1 MTNFF
6 IQVPP
11 ESNKFSLNHLC
22 KKAEL
27 ESFTMSVT
35 ALFRGKWGHKSQ
47 ETTEKKPAAVVPPS
61 HEEDDDEDDS
71 RAGFSREP
79 IRRNS
84 RFYRSM
90 RKKRLVSSEQ
100 SENSNRLGPDYSPS
114 HRKGDTSPNAP
125 LPHKSPLL
133 PGARRIQP
141 LSTLHH
147 STTVLPSNG
156 EASSRHALHNKD
168 AVDRRKG
175 GVGGG
180 SVNVSTASN
189 SQHRDF
195 TADMITY
202 RTHNIDSRDIKNLSE
217 QTAAACTVKEVRG
230 INMSRQQPSSD
241 GPDQENANLRLLSNG
256 QSSQTICHSLKIVKN
271 IAFLYQEYRD
281 TSKQQEIEQRRQQEN
296 LSPEVRAGGTVL
308 EESDVM
314 SPPALQLQLRNSSRS
329 LSLWQNLEAVQASG
343 QLTQLPHKEIIMQEA
358 MFELVTS
365 EASYYKSLEILE
377 THFLRNPVLINTLSQ
392 SDMHFLFSN
401 IEEVMK
407 ASERFLM
414 DLEHR
419 IEKSILISD
428 VCDIVYC
435 HAVEHFSVFI
445 KYVINQVYQE
455 KNYRRILEGNQ
466 AFREAMAALEKH
478 PRVRGLSFTS
488 FLILPFQRITRLKL
502 LVQNILK
509 KAEENSE
516 REANAIKAHQQLEQ
530 IVKECNEGV
539 RKMSRTEELISI
551 EKTLEFKSKS
561 VPIISHSRWLLKKG
575 EVQLMAG
582 PKSTRTMR
590 SRKLYQPLY
599 LFLFNNLLL
608 VTKPSSSGDRFQVLD
623 SCTRAML
630 RTEDLEDQGQML
642 ANVFNL
648 KLLENQEERQV
659 SYMLKTASMSDK
671 LRWMCALTPNRRT
684 RFMSTSAHQADTPQ
698 VQCIQSYSSQE
709 SDELSIEMADVLNLL
724 ERTDDG
730 WMMGE
735 RLHDGERGWFPSRVV
750 EEIQSKEVR
759 AQNLREALRIQ
770 QAQEGGGGPQT
781 GTRVGL
787 RAGRRTPKVSSFSSP
802 WIDQM
807 GESSEVK
814 Q

>member
-1 MTNFF
+1 MD
-6 IQVPP
+6 I
-11 ESNKFSLNHLC
+11 S
-22 KKAEL
+22 A
-27 ESFTMSVT
+27 
-35 ALFRGKWGHKSQ
+35 
-47 ETTEKKPAAVVPPS
+47 
-61 HEEDDDEDDS
+61 
-71 RAGFSREP
+71 
-79 IRRNS
+79 
-84 RFYRSM
+84 
-90 RKKRLVSSEQ
+90 
-100 SENSNRLGPDYSPS
+100 
-114 HRKGDTSPNAP
+114 
-125 LPHKSPLL
+125 
-133 PGARRIQP
+133 
-141 LSTLHH
+141 
-147 STTVLPSNG
+147 
-156 EASSRHALHNKD
+156 ASSN
-168 AVDRRKG
+168 
-175 GVGGG
+175 
-180 SVNVSTASN
+180 N
-189 SQHRDF
+189 QHRDF
-195 TADMITY
+195 STDTFTY
-202 RTHNIDSRDIKNLSE
+202 RTHNIRSGDIKQLSE
-217 QTAAACTVKEVRG
+217 HTAAACSVKEGRG
-230 INMSRQQPSSD
+230 NAMSTQRTGSEEAD
-241 GPDQENANLRLLSNG
+241 RENANLRLLNNG
-256 QSSQTICHSLKIVKN
+256 ETICHGLNIVKN
-271 IAFLYQEYRD
+271 VAFLYQEYRD
-281 TSKQQEIEQRRQQEN
+281 TSKQQEIEQRRQREH
-296 LSPEVRAGGTVL
+296 LSPGDTGGP
-308 EESDVM
+308 EEEGSGVV
-314 SPPALQLQLRNSSRS
+314 SAPVLQLQLRNSARS
-329 LSLWQNLEAVQASG
+329 LTLWQNLDVVQASG
-343 QLTQLPHKEIIMQEA
+343 LLNQLPQREVIMQEA

-377 THFLRNPVLINTLSQ
+377 THFLRNPALINTLSQ

-428 VCDIVYC
+428 VCDIVSY
-435 HAVEHFSVFI
+435 HAVEHFHVFI

-466 AFREAMAALEKH
+466 AFREAMATLENH

-582 PKSTRTMR
+582 PKSTRTMK
-590 SRKLYQPLY
+590 SRKLYQPVY

-608 VTKPSSSGDRFQVLD
+608 VTKRSSSGDKFQVLD
-623 SCTRAML
+623 SCSRAML
-630 RTEDLEDQGQML
+630 RTEDMEDQGQML

-648 KLLENQEERQV
+648 KLLENQEERPV
-659 SYMLKTASMSDK
+659 SYMLKTSSMSDK
-671 LRWMCALTPNRRT
+671 LRWVCALTPNRRT
-684 RFMSTSAHQADTPQ
+684 RFMSTSAHQPDSPQ

-709 SDELSIEMADVLNLL
+709 PDELSIEMADVLNLL

-750 EEIQSKEVR
+750 EEIHSKEVR
-759 AQNLREALRIQ
+759 AQNLREAFRIQ
-770 QAQEGGGGPQT
+770 QAQEGGGGSLT
-781 GTRVGL
+781 GTRIGL
-787 RAGRRTPKVSSFSSP
+787 RPGRRTPKVSSFTNT

-807 GESSEVK
+807 GESSEMK
-814 Q
+814 M

>member
-1 MTNFF
+1 
-6 IQVPP
+6 
-11 ESNKFSLNHLC
+11 
-22 KKAEL
+22 
-27 ESFTMSVT
+27 MSVT

-47 ETTEKKPAAVVPPS
+47 EAQNKHPAAVVHPS
-61 HEEDDDEDDS
+61 QEEDDDEDES
-71 RAGFSREP
+71 NVGFSREP

-90 RKKRLVSSEQ
+90 RKKRLASSEQ
-100 SENSNRLGPDYSPS
+100 SESSTKSGFNHSPS
-114 HRKGDTSPNAP
+114 NTAGVSNSP

-133 PGARRIQP
+133 PGARCPQRSPQ
-141 LSTLHH
+141 LHH
-147 STTVLPSNG
+147 SRAVLPSNG
-156 EASSRHALHNKD
+156 EASSRHALYNTD
-168 AVDRRKG
+168 AVDRRRG

-180 SVNVSTASN
+180 RSVDISAAFN
-189 SQHRDF
+189 SQHGDF

-202 RTHNIDSRDIKNLSE
+202 RTHSIQSKEIKKLSE
-217 QTAAACTVKEVRG
+217 QTAAACTVKDIRG
-230 INMSRQQPSSD
+230 RTMNSQQPNSD
-241 GPDQENANLRLLSNG
+241 GPDQDNINIRLLSNG
-256 QSSQTICHSLKIVKN
+256 ERSQTIGHSLKIVKN

-281 TSKQQEIEQRRQQEN
+281 TSKQQEIEQRRQREN
-296 LSPEVRAGGTVL
+296 LSPGVKAGSVVTGSGVI
-308 EESDVM
+308 
-314 SPPALQLQLRNSSRS
+314 SPPVLQLQLRNSAQS

-343 QLTQLPHKEIIMQEA
+343 LLTQLPHKEIIMQEA

-419 IEKSILISD
+419 IEESIFISD
-428 VCDIVYC
+428 VCDIVHY

-466 AFREAMAALEKH
+466 AFREAMASLENH

-509 KAEENSE
+509 KAEENTE
-516 REANAIKAHQQLEQ
+516 RETNAIKAHQQLEQ

-539 RKMSRTEELISI
+539 RKMGRTEELISI

-590 SRKLYQPLY
+590 SRKLYQPVY

-608 VTKPSSSGDRFQVLD
+608 VTKRSSDKFQVLD

-630 RTEDLEDQGQML
+630 RTEDLEDQGQLL

-648 KLLENQEERQV
+648 RLLENQEERPV
-659 SYMLKTASMSDK
+659 SYMLKTSSMSDK

-684 RFMSTSAHQADTPQ
+684 RFMSTSAHQPDSPQ

-709 SDELSIEMADVLNLL
+709 PDELSTEMADVLNLL

-735 RLHDGERGWFPSRVV
+735 RLHDGERGWFPSRIV

-759 AQNLREALRIQ
+759 AQNLREAFRIQ
-770 QAQEGGGGPQT
+770 QAHESGAGQT
-781 GTRVGL
+781 GARSGL
-787 RAGRRTPKVSSFSSP
+787 RVGRRTPKVSSFSNP
-802 WIDQM
+802 WTGQM
-807 GESSEVK
+807 GDTNEVN

>member
-1 MTNFF
+1 
-6 IQVPP
+6 
-11 ESNKFSLNHLC
+11 
-22 KKAEL
+22 
-27 ESFTMSVT
+27 MSV
-35 ALFRGKWGHKSQ
+35 AAIGHFLRGKWMQKSQ
-47 ETTEKKPAAVVPPS
+47 DPPPEKHQASGGVQPRHP
-61 HEEDDDEDDS
+61 EDDDDDDDDE
-71 RAGFSREP
+71 ATVGFSREP

-90 RKKRLVSSEQ
+90 RKKRLVSAETPES
-100 SENSNRLGPDYSPS
+100 SPGLGSDRSPS
-114 HRKGDTSPNAP
+114 SRRTGSSSSSHLPN
-125 LPHKSPLL
+125 KSPLL
-133 PGARRIQP
+133 PGARRPQSSP
-141 LSTLHH
+141 QLHH
-147 STTVLPSNG
+147 HSRAVLPSNG
-156 EASSRHALHNKD
+156 ESRSRHPQHSRDAL
-168 AVDRRKG
+168 DRRRA

-180 SVNVSTASN
+180 GRNVDRSSAVSSSSSSQST
-189 SQHRDF
+189 
-195 TADMITY
+195 DMITY
-202 RTHNIDSRDIKNLSE
+202 RTHGIHSGDIHQLSE
-217 QTAAACTVKEVRG
+217 HTAKACSVQEERG
-230 INMSRQQPSSD
+230 GAMSATEMHHDHGNP
-241 GPDQENANLRLLSNG
+241 RLLSNG
-256 QSSQTICHSLKIVKN
+256 DSSQTIVHSLNIVKS
-271 IAFLYQEYRD
+271 IAVLYQEYRD
-281 TSKQQEIEQRRQQEN
+281 TSKQQEIEQRRQRDN
-296 LSPEVRAGGTVL
+296 LSPADVTRAGL
-308 EESDVM
+308 PESGVV
-314 SPPALQLQLRNSSRS
+314 SAPVLQLQLRNSARS
-329 LSLWQNLEAVQASG
+329 LSLWQNLEAVQNSG
-343 QLTQLPHKEIIMQEA
+343 LLEQLPQKEVIMQEA

-377 THFLRNPVLINTLSQ
+377 THFLRNPVLIHTLSQ

-419 IEKSILISD
+419 IEESILISD
-428 VCDIVYC
+428 VCDIVFH
-435 HAVEHFSVFI
+435 HAVEHFGVFI
-445 KYVINQVYQE
+445 SYVINQVYQE

-466 AFREAMAALEKH
+466 AFREAMASLENH

-509 KAEENSE
+509 KVEENSE
-516 REANAIKAHQQLEQ
+516 RESNAIKAHQQLEQ

-582 PKSTRTMR
+582 PKSTRTMK
-590 SRKLYQPLY
+590 SRKLYHPVF

-608 VTKPSSSGDRFQVLD
+608 VTKRSSGGDKFQVLD

-630 RTEDLEDQGQML
+630 RTEDLEDQGQLL

-648 KLLENQEERQV
+648 KLLENQEERPV
-659 SYMLKTASMSDK
+659 SYMLKTSSMSDK
-671 LRWMCALTPNRRT
+671 LRWVCALTPNRRT
-684 RFMSTSAHQADTPQ
+684 RFMSTSAHQPDSPQ

-709 SDELSIEMADVLNLL
+709 PDELSIEMADVLNLL

-759 AQNLREALRIQ
+759 VQNLREAFRIQ
-770 QAQEGGGGPQT
+770 QAQEGVGGGPQT
-781 GTRVGL
+781 GS
-787 RAGRRTPKVSSFSSP
+787 RAG
-802 WIDQM
+802 
-807 GESSEVK
+807 VK
-814 Q
+814 GGTTHPEELLQLL

>member
-1 MTNFF
+1 
-6 IQVPP
+6 
-11 ESNKFSLNHLC
+11 
-22 KKAEL
+22 
-27 ESFTMSVT
+27 MSVA
-35 ALFRGKWGHKSQ
+35 ALFRGKWGQKPQ
-47 ETTEKKPAAVVPPS
+47 GPPEKHLTAAVQPS
-61 HEEDDDEDDS
+61 HEEEDEEDDS
-71 RAGFSREP
+71 KVGFSREP

-90 RKKRLVSSEQ
+90 RKKRQAAAEQ
-100 SENSNRLGPDYSPS
+100 SENSTRPDLDHSPS
-114 HRKGDTSPNAP
+114 NKTGVSNAP
-125 LPHKSPLL
+125 IPHKSPLL

-141 LSTLHH
+141 SPQLHH
-147 STTVLPSNG
+147 SRTPLPSNG
-156 EASSRHALHNKD
+156 EAGSRHAKYNRD
-168 AVDRRKG
+168 AADRIRG
-175 GVGGG
+175 RGGG
-180 SVNVSTASN
+180 GRSVDISPASN
-189 SQHRDF
+189 SQHS

-202 RTHNIDSRDIKNLSE
+202 RTHGIQRGDIKMLST
-217 QTAAACTVKEVRG
+217 QTAEACTVQEKK
-230 INMSRQQPSSD
+230 NTSSQPTSP
-241 GPDQENANLRLLSNG
+241 GGADQDNINLRFLSNG
-256 QSSQTICHSLKIVKN
+256 RSSQTNSLSLNIIKN

-281 TSKQQEIEQRRQQEN
+281 TSKQQEIEQRRQREN
-296 LSPEVRAGGTVL
+296 LSPTENVVAGSG
-308 EESDVM
+308 VM
-314 SPPALQLQLRNSSRS
+314 SPPALQLQLRNSARS

-343 QLTQLPHKEIIMQEA
+343 LLTQLPQKEIIMQEA

-377 THFLRNPVLINTLSQ
+377 THFLRNPVLFNTLSQ

-419 IEKSILISD
+419 IEESILISD
-428 VCDIVYC
+428 VCDIVHH
-435 HAVEHFSVFI
+435 HAVQHFNVFI
-445 KYVINQVYQE
+445 KYVINQAYQE

-466 AFREAMAALEKH
+466 AFREAMAALENH
-478 PRVRGLSFTS
+478 SSVRGLSFTS

-509 KAEENSE
+509 KAEENSKL
-516 REANAIKAHQQLEQ
+516 EANAIKAHQQLEQ

-539 RKMSRTEELISI
+539 RKMGRTEELISI

-575 EVQLMAG
+575 EVQLMSG

-590 SRKLYQPLY
+590 SRKMYQPLY

-608 VTKPSSSGDRFQVLD
+608 VTKRSSSGDKFQVLD

-630 RTEDLEDQGQML
+630 RTEDLEDQGQLL

-648 KLLENQEERQV
+648 RLLENQEERPV
-659 SYMLKTASMSDK
+659 NYMLKTSSMSDK
-671 LRWMCALTPNRRT
+671 LRWVCALTPNRRT
-684 RFMSTSAHQADTPQ
+684 RFMSTSAHQPDSPQ

-709 SDELSIEMADVLNLL
+709 PDELSIEMADVLNLL

-750 EEIQSKEVR
+750 EEIHSKEVR
-759 AQNLREALRIQ
+759 TQNLREAFRIQ
-770 QAQEGGGGPQT
+770 HAQETGGALQT
-781 GTRVGL
+781 GARSGV
-787 RAGRRTPKVSSFSSP
+787 RAARRIPKASNFSNT
-802 WIDQM
+802 WNEEM
-807 GESSEVK
+807 GESSEGK
-814 Q
+814 K

>member
-1 MTNFF
+1 
-6 IQVPP
+6 
-11 ESNKFSLNHLC
+11 
-22 KKAEL
+22 
-27 ESFTMSVT
+27 MSVT
-35 ALFRGKWGHKSQ
+35 AMFRSKWGHKSQ
-47 ETTEKKPAAVVPPS
+47 DPPVKHPPAVVQPS
-61 HEEDDDEDDS
+61 KGEDDDED
-71 RAGFSREP
+71 FTREP

-90 RKKRLVSSEQ
+90 RKKKHGLSEHPTEQ
-100 SENSNRLGPDYSPS
+100 NPTSHGLDQSPS
-114 HRKGDTSPNAP
+114 SRASSYAP
-125 LPHKSPLL
+125 LPNKSPLL
-133 PGARRIQP
+133 PVARRPQ
-141 LSTLHH
+141 LSPKLHH
-147 STTVLPSNG
+147 SRAVLPSNDD
-156 EASSRHALHNKD
+156 ASSRHALYNKD
-168 AVDRRKG
+168 DVNRRRG

-180 SVNVSTASN
+180 RSVDISAASN
-189 SQHRDF
+189 SQHQNF
-195 TADMITY
+195 PVDMITY
-202 RTHNIDSRDIKNLSE
+202 RTHGIHSGDIKNLSD
-217 QTAAACTVKEVRG
+217 QTTAACTVRSET
-230 INMSRQQPSSD
+230 MSSQQSISHGAD
-241 GPDQENANLRLLSNG
+241 RDNANPRLPSNG
-256 QSSQTICHSLKIVKN
+256 DSSQTICHSLNIVKN

-281 TSKQQEIEQRRQQEN
+281 TSKQHEIEQRRQREN
-296 LSPEVRAGGTVL
+296 LSPGVPPGTVVAG
-308 EESDVM
+308 SGVM
-314 SPPALQLQLRNSSRS
+314 SPPVLQLQLRNSARS
-329 LSLWQNLEAVQASG
+329 LSLWQNLEVVQASG
-343 QLTQLPHKEIIMQEA
+343 LLTQLPQREIIMQEA

-377 THFLRNPVLINTLSQ
+377 THFLRNPDLINTLSQ
-392 SDMHFLFSN
+392 SDVHFLFSN

-428 VCDIVYC
+428 VCDIVYH
-435 HAVEHFSVFI
+435 HAVEHFNVFI

-466 AFREAMAALEKH
+466 AFREAMALQENH

-516 REANAIKAHQQLEQ
+516 TEANAIKAHQQLEQ

-575 EVQLMAG
+575 EVQQMSG

-590 SRKLYQPLY
+590 SRKLYQPMY

-608 VTKPSSSGDRFQVLD
+608 LTKRSSSGDKFQVID

-630 RTEDLEDQGQML
+630 RTEDLEDQGQLL
-642 ANVFNL
+642 ANVFTL
-648 KLLENQEERQV
+648 KLLENQEEREV
-659 SYMLKTASMSDK
+659 SYMLKTSSMSDK

-684 RFMSTSAHQADTPQ
+684 RFMSTSAHQPDSPQ

-709 SDELSIEMADVLNLL
+709 PDELSIEMADVLNLL

-735 RLHDGERGWFPSRVV
+735 RLHDGERGWFPCRLV

-759 AQNLREALRIQ
+759 AQNLREAFRIQ
-770 QAQEGGGGPQT
+770 QAQEGGGVPQT
-781 GTRVGL
+781 GARIGL
-787 RAGRRTPKVSSFSSP
+787 RVGRRTPKFSNFSNP
-802 WIDQM
+802 
-807 GESSEVK
+807 
-814 Q
+814 

>member
-1 MTNFF
+1 MKNK
-6 IQVPP
+6 
-11 ESNKFSLNHLC
+11 ESSV
-22 KKAEL
+22 
-27 ESFTMSVT
+27 MSVT
-35 ALFRGKWGHKSQ
+35 ALFRGIWGGKTQ
-47 ETTEKKPAAVVPPS
+47 ETEKPPVVTPPG
-61 HEEDDDEDDS
+61 HMDDDDEDEPS
-71 RAGFSREP
+71 VGLSREKL
-79 IRRNS
+79 RGS

-90 RKKRLVSSEQ
+90 RRKKGDL
-100 SENSNRLGPDYSPS
+100 SENPNRPGSDHSPS
-114 HRKGDTSPNAP
+114 SRGGLAPSSTPSPQ
-125 LPHKSPLL
+125 KSPLFNR
-133 PGARRIQP
+133 ARRP
-141 LSTLHH
+141 A
-147 STTVLPSNG
+147 LPSNG
-156 EASSRHALHNKD
+156 EASSRHTLYKRD
-168 AVDRRKG
+168 AAERTG
-175 GVGGG
+175 GRVGGG
-180 SVNVSTASN
+180 RSVDISAASSN
-189 SQHRDF
+189 NQQRDF
-195 TADMITY
+195 TADTITY
-202 RTHNIDSRDIKNLSE
+202 RTHNIRSGDIKKLPE
-217 QTAAACTVKEVRG
+217 QTAAACSVQEVRG
-230 INMSRQQPSSD
+230 NTMSSQQGGSD
-241 GPDQENANLRLLSNG
+241 GADRENANIRLPSNG
-256 QSSQTICHSLKIVKN
+256 ETICHGLNIVKN

-281 TSKQQEIEQRRQQEN
+281 TSKQQEIEQRRQLEN
-296 LSPEVRAGGTVL
+296 LSPVATTGTVP
-308 EESDVM
+308 EGSNPVP
-314 SPPALQLQLRNSSRS
+314 PPALQLQLRNSARS
-329 LSLWQNLEAVQASG
+329 LSLWQNLDEVLARGLLNKLQ
-343 QLTQLPHKEIIMQEA
+343 QKEVIMQEA

-377 THFLRNPVLINTLSQ
+377 THFLRNPALVNTLSN

-401 IEEVMK
+401 IVEVMQ

-419 IEKSILISD
+419 IEESILISD
-428 VCDIVYC
+428 VCDIVSY
-435 HAVEHFSVFI
+435 HAVEHFHVFI

-455 KNYRRILEGNQ
+455 KNYRRILEANQ
-466 AFREAMAALEKH
+466 PFREAMASLENH

-516 REANAIKAHQQLEQ
+516 REANAIKAHQQLEM

-582 PKSTRTMR
+582 PKSTRTMK
-590 SRKLYQPLY
+590 SRKLYQPVY

-608 VTKPSSSGDRFQVLD
+608 VTKRSSSGDKFQVLD
-623 SCTRAML
+623 SCSRAML
-630 RTEDLEDQGQML
+630 RTEDLEDQGQQL
-642 ANVFNL
+642 ASVFNL

-659 SYMLKTASMSDK
+659 NYMLKTSSMSDK

-684 RFMSTSAHQADTPQ
+684 RFMSTSAHQADSPQ

-709 SDELSIEMADVLNLL
+709 PDELSIEMADVLNLL

-735 RLHDGERGWFPSRVV
+735 RLHDGERGWFPSRLV

-759 AQNLREALRIQ
+759 AQNLREAFRIQ
-770 QAQEGGGGPQT
+770 QAQEGGGGSQT
-781 GTRVGL
+781 GTRSGL
-787 RAGRRTPKVSSFSSP
+787 RPGRRTPKASSFP
-802 WIDQM
+802 NTWIDQT
-807 GESSEVK
+807 GENSEVK

>member
-1 MTNFF
+1 
-6 IQVPP
+6 
-11 ESNKFSLNHLC
+11 
-22 KKAEL
+22 
-27 ESFTMSVT
+27 MSVT
-35 ALFRGKWGHKSQ
+35 ALFRGKWGHKSP
-47 ETTEKKPAAVVPPS
+47 EPPEKHPAAVVKPS
-61 HEEDDDEDDS
+61 QGEDDEEDVT
-71 RAGFSREP
+71 REP

-90 RKKRLVSSEQ
+90 RKKRPSSSDQPE
-100 SENSNRLGPDYSPS
+100 SS
-114 HRKGDTSPNAP
+114 TSPGVSTSYAP
-125 LPHKSPLL
+125 LPNKSPLL
-133 PGARRIQP
+133 PVARRA
-141 LSTLHH
+141 
-147 STTVLPSNG
+147 VLPSNG
-156 EASSRHALHNKD
+156 AASNRHALYNRD
-168 AVDRRKG
+168 AEDRRRG

-180 SVNVSTASN
+180 RSVDISAASD
-189 SQHRDF
+189 SQHRDC
-195 TADMITY
+195 TADMIPY
-202 RTHNIDSRDIKNLSE
+202 RTHSIHSGDIKNLSE
-217 QTAAACTVKEVRG
+217 QTTAACTVQEVGEKTMGTQR
-230 INMSRQQPSSD
+230 PSSQGAD
-241 GPDQENANLRLLSNG
+241 RNVNLRLPSNG
-256 QSSQTICHSLKIVKN
+256 DSSQTICHSLNIVKN

-281 TSKQQEIEQRRQQEN
+281 TSKQQEIEQRRQREN
-296 LSPEVRAGGTVL
+296 LSPGVPPGTVV
-308 EESDVM
+308 EGSGVM
-314 SPPALQLQLRNSSRS
+314 FPPVLQLQLRNNARS
-329 LSLWQNLEAVQASG
+329 LSLWQNLEVVQASG
-343 QLTQLPHKEIIMQEA
+343 LLTQLPQSEVIMQEA

-377 THFLRNPVLINTLSQ
+377 THFLRNIELINTLSQ
-392 SDMHFLFSN
+392 SDVHFLFSN

-428 VCDIVYC
+428 VCDIVYY
-435 HAVEHFSVFI
+435 HAVEHFDVFI

-466 AFREAMAALEKH
+466 AFREAMASLENH
-478 PRVRGLSFTS
+478 PRLRGLSFTS

-516 REANAIKAHQQLEQ
+516 RETNAIKAHQQLEQ

-575 EVQLMAG
+575 EVQQMAG

-590 SRKLYQPLY
+590 SRKLYQPVY

-608 VTKPSSSGDRFQVLD
+608 ITKRSSSGDKFQVID

-630 RTEDLEDQGQML
+630 RTEDLEDQGQIL
-642 ANVFNL
+642 AYVFNL
-648 KLLENQEERQV
+648 KLLENQEERPV
-659 SYMLKTASMSDK
+659 SYMLKASSMSDK

-684 RFMSTSAHQADTPQ
+684 RFMSTSAHQQDSPQ
-698 VQCIQSYSSQE
+698 VQCIHSYSSQE
-709 SDELSIEMADVLNLL
+709 PDELSIETADVLNLL

-735 RLHDGERGWFPSRVV
+735 RLHDGERGWFPFRLV
-750 EEIQSKEVR
+750 EEILSKVVR
-759 AQNLREALRIQ
+759 AQNMREAFRIQ
-770 QAQEGGGGPQT
+770 QAQKGGGVLQT
-781 GTRVGL
+781 EARIGTRV
-787 RAGRRTPKVSSFSSP
+787 GRRTPKCSNFSN
-802 WIDQM
+802 Q
-807 GESSEVK
+807 
-814 Q
+814 

>member
-1 MTNFF
+1 
-6 IQVPP
+6 
-11 ESNKFSLNHLC
+11 
-22 KKAEL
+22 
-27 ESFTMSVT
+27 MSVT
-35 ALFRGKWGHKSQ
+35 ALFRAKWGQKTQ
-47 ETTEKKPAAVVPPS
+47 ETPEKHSAALVQHS
-61 HEEDDDEDDS
+61 YQEDDDDDDS

-90 RKKRLVSSEQ
+90 RKKRLVSTEQ
-100 SENSNRLGPDYSPS
+100 SDNSARPGLDHSPSNRAGACSS
-114 HRKGDTSPNAP
+114 NAP

-133 PGARRIQP
+133 PGARCPQRSPQ
-141 LSTLHH
+141 LHQYR
-147 STTVLPSNG
+147 TVLPSNG
-156 EASSRHALHNKD
+156 EASSRHAPCNRD

-175 GVGGG
+175 VGGG
-180 SVNVSTASN
+180 RSIDISASSN
-189 SQHRDF
+189 SQHTDF

-202 RTHNIDSRDIKNLSE
+202 RTHGIHSGDIKKLSD
-217 QTAAACTVKEVRG
+217 QTAAACTVQEVRRKA
-230 INMSRQQPSSD
+230 MSSQPTCD
-241 GPDQENANLRLLSNG
+241 GADGDDVNLRLLRNG
-256 QSSQTICHSLKIVKN
+256 DSSQTICHSLNIVKN

-281 TSKQQEIEQRRQQEN
+281 TSKQQEIEQRRQREN
-296 LSPEVRAGGTVL
+296 LSPGVTTGTMVTA
-308 EESDVM
+308 SGVM
-314 SPPALQLQLRNSSRS
+314 SPPVLQLQLRNSAHS

-343 QLTQLPHKEIIMQEA
+343 LLTQLPQKEIMIQEA

-377 THFLRNPVLINTLSQ
+377 THFLHNPVLINTLSQ

-428 VCDIVYC
+428 VCDIVYF

-466 AFREAMAALEKH
+466 AFREAMAALENH

-502 LVQNILK
+502 LIQNILK

-590 SRKLYQPLY
+590 SRKLHQPVY

-608 VTKPSSSGDRFQVLD
+608 ITKRSSSGDKFQVLD

-630 RTEDLEDQGQML
+630 RTEDLEDQGQLL

-659 SYMLKTASMSDK
+659 SYMLKTSSMSDK

-684 RFMSTSAHQADTPQ
+684 RFMSTSAHQPDSPQ

-709 SDELSIEMADVLNLL
+709 PDELSIEMADVLNLL

-735 RLHDGERGWFPSRVV
+735 RLHDGERGWFPCRVV

-759 AQNLREALRIQ
+759 AQNLREAFRIQ
-770 QAQEGGGGPQT
+770 QAQESGGCSQT
-781 GTRVGL
+781 GARTGL
-787 RAGRRTPKVSSFSSP
+787 RAGRRNPKVSNFSNS
-802 WIDQM
+802 WTDQM
-807 GESSEVK
+807 GESSKVK

>member
-1 MTNFF
+1 MMKNK
-6 IQVPP
+6 
-11 ESNKFSLNHLC
+11 ESS
-22 KKAEL
+22 
-27 ESFTMSVT
+27 TMSVT
-35 ALFRGKWGHKSQ
+35 ALFRGKWGQK
-47 ETTEKKPAAVVPPS
+47 TDTKEKPPAVIQPS
-61 HEEDDDEDDS
+61 HMDDDDEDES
-71 RAGFSREP
+71 SVGFSREP
-79 IRRNS
+79 KLRNS

-90 RKKRLVSSEQ
+90 RKKKQATGEQ
-100 SENSNRLGPDYSPS
+100 SDNSNRPGSDHSPCNRAGLVPS
-114 HRKGDTSPNAP
+114 NTPSPQ
-125 LPHKSPLL
+125 KSPLL
-133 PGARRIQP
+133 PAARRPPPSP
-141 LSTLHH
+141 LLHH
-147 STTVLPSNG
+147 SRTALPSNG
-156 EASSRHALHNKD
+156 EASSRHTQYKRD
-168 AVDRRKG
+168 AAERTGG

-180 SVNVSTASN
+180 RSVDISAASSN
-189 SQHRDF
+189 NQQRDF
-195 TADMITY
+195 TADTFTY
-202 RTHNIDSRDIKNLSE
+202 RTHNIQSRDIKQLSE
-217 QTAAACTVKEVRG
+217 QTAAACSVQEVRG
-230 INMSRQQPSSD
+230 KTMSLQRTTSD
-241 GPDQENANLRLLSNG
+241 GADRENGNVRLLSNG
-256 QSSQTICHSLKIVKN
+256 DGSQTIYHGLNIVKN

-281 TSKQQEIEQRRQQEN
+281 TSKQQEIEQRRQREN
-296 LSPEVRAGGTVL
+296 LSPGVTAGTV
-308 EESDVM
+308 VA
-314 SPPALQLQLRNSSRS
+314 SPPVLQLQLQLRNSSRS
-329 LSLWQNLEAVQASG
+329 LSLWQNLDVVQASG
-343 QLTQLPHKEIIMQEA
+343 LLNQLSQKEVIMQEA

-377 THFLRNPVLINTLSQ
+377 THFLRNPALINTLSQ

-419 IEKSILISD
+419 TEKSILISD
-428 VCDIVYC
+428 VCDIVSY
-435 HAVEHFSVFI
+435 HAAEHFGVFT

-466 AFREAMAALEKH
+466 AFREAMATLENH

-502 LVQNILK
+502 LIQNILK

-590 SRKLYQPLY
+590 SRKLYQPVY

-608 VTKPSSSGDRFQVLD
+608 VTKRSSSGDKFQVLD
-623 SCTRAML
+623 SCTRSML

-648 KLLENQEERQV
+648 KLLENQEERPV
-659 SYMLKTASMSDK
+659 SYMLKACSMSDK
-671 LRWMCALTPNRRT
+671 LRWVCALTPNRRT
-684 RFMSTSAHQADTPQ
+684 RFMSTSAHQPDSPQ

-709 SDELSIEMADVLNLL
+709 PDELSIEMADVLNLL

-750 EEIQSKEVR
+750 EEIHSKEIR
-759 AQNLREALRIQ
+759 AQNLREAFRIQ
-770 QAQEGGGGPQT
+770 LAQEGGGGSQT
-781 GTRVGL
+781 GTRIGL
-787 RAGRRTPKVSSFSSP
+787 RAGRRTPKVSSFSNN
-802 WIDQM
+802 WNDQM
-807 GESSEVK
+807 GESSEMK